1 MHHARTALL
10 LPLALVP
17 ACMERGNGEAA
28 TVHPELGAFSK
39 VDVGGVFVV
48 QAEVAPGPATVE
60 LRGDSNLLPLVELH
74 VQGDTLHAHTRDN
87 VLPRLELQLVLRTP
101 ELTELELSG
110 AARGDV
116 TGVHGDSFV
125 LELSGASR
133 ARVAGSVKQLRLE
146 LSGAS
151 TAEAQSLVAD
161 DVDAD
166 LSGASSAEIVANA
179 SLTADASGASRLGW
193 RGDATRID
201 RDATGASHI
210 ERH

>member
-1 MHHARTALL
+1 MHRSTAALL
-10 LPLALVP
+10 ATLTLAP
-17 ACMERGNGEAA
+17 ACMERGNGEPA
-28 TVHPELGAFSK
+28 TVRPELGAFSK

-48 QAEVAPGPATVE
+48 QTEVAPGPATVE
-60 LRGDSNLLPLVELH
+60 LRGDSNLLPLVELR
-74 VQGDTLHAHTRDN
+74 VEGGTLHASTRDN
-87 VLPRLELQLVLRTP
+87 ILPRLDLELVLHTP
-101 ELTELELSG
+101 ELSALELSG

-116 TGVHGDSFV
+116 TGVHGDSFE

-133 ARVAGSVKQLRLE
+133 ARVAGSVKTLRLE

-151 TAEAQSLVAD
+151 TAEAQSLIAD

-193 RGDATRID
+193 RGNATRID